1 MPKNP
6 TGIFVLHYSFIVCF
20 QTTNMD
26 PPKCYDVT
34 TSVHL
39 DNNNNYKINCLTH
52 SLDFYL
58 GHPRNQKRVFN
69 SRSEL
74 DPYPRLNGEW
84 TKVCRVD

>member
-6 TGIFVLHYSFIVCF
+6 TGIFVLNFSFIACF
-20 QTTNMD
+20 HTTNMD

-34 TSVHL
+34 TSVQFDN
-39 DNNNNYKINCLTH
+39 DNNFRITCLTH

-58 GHPRNQKRVFN
+58 GNLRNQKRSLN

-84 TKVCRVD
+84 T